1 MENHYQQVAAKL
13 AIELAQARYDLAEQ
27 QVKFETLQQQLQ
39 QTEKEK

>member
-27 QVKFETLQQQLQ
+27 QVKFEELQQQVQ
-39 QTEKEK
+39 RSEEEK